1 MIYTDVVVTV
11 RSSKD
16 GVVSNISNPILL
28 FRGDRNLEISF
39 RIEQQKF
46 KFTKSD
52 NMILTTNASFG
63 QLVIEKPD
71 GSKVLSDITECDD
84 GKIIFVITKDMID
97 ELDEVGYYD
106 IQIRLYDSLK
116 NARVTI
122 PPVLNAIEV
131 KEPITV
137 DDSVEIDTTSSAI
150 NEAMINYAKV
160 QESEPIA
167 DSDYFDE
174 NGNYIKTSWNDGDI
188 ISQGRMNKI
197 EGALNVINNKAN
209 NGTGAGNVD
218 LSGYATKDDLH
229 SHSNKTVLDSITSS
243 KVNSWDNKSTFS
255 GSYNDLT
262 NKPTIP
268 SIEGL
273 ATKEEVNNK
282 ANKEHD
288 HEEYLTDHQDI
299 SHLASIT
306 YVNQQ
311 LASLNLTVVKITVD
325 DSGNT
330 EEEEPVNIPVTGL
343 QLDLYTYDAKV
354 GGFFYINPIVQPM
367 NATNRAVTWKSSN
380 NTIATVNN
388 QGFVECIAEGDAI
401 ITCATV
407 EGGFTATCMVS
418 IEASEEG
425 GGETPQPVLY
435 TITNNLTNV
444 TSSNSASNVMENAA
458 YSATLTANTG
468 YVLETV
474 TITMGGTN
482 ITSTAY
488 SNGNISISKVTG
500 NVIIIANAVAEQT
513 EPDIPQVGGKI
524 QYSTLERTACGFKAD
539 GSAHTLAGTYHVTI
553 PYSEG
558 MTIRTFWNTGW
569 SEKTYPAILV
579 ETNGTYSAPT
589 YTSQDTNT
597 NIGGKLS
604 DKIDATLTGYT
615 EGSTVIVQMLI
626 GDATAEQMNNS
637 DYLYYIPGGGN

>member
-1 MIYTDVVVTV
+1 MIYTNVVITV
-11 RSSKD
+11 KGDTS
-16 GVVSNISNPILL
+16 GISNPILL

-39 RIEQQKF
+39 QIEQQNF
-46 KFTKSD
+46 KFAKSD
-52 NMILTTNASFG
+52 NMILSTNASFG

-84 GKIIFVITKDMID
+84 GKIIFMITKDMID

-106 IQIRLYDSLK
+106 IQIRLYDDIK
-116 NARVTI
+116 MARITI

-137 DDSVEIDTTSSAI
+137 DDSIEIDTTSSAI
-150 NEAMINYAKV
+150 NEAMINYARV

-197 EGALNVINNKAN
+197 EGALNVINNKAD

-229 SHSNKTVLDSITSS
+229 SHSNKTVLDNITSS

-282 ANKEHD
+282 ANKEHS

-299 SHLASIT
+299 SHLASIA

-330 EEEEPVNIPVTGL
+330 EEEPANIPVTGL

-380 NTIATVNN
+380 NAIATVNN
-388 QGFVECIAEGDAI
+388 QGFVECIAEGDVI
-401 ITCATV
+401 ITCTTV
-407 EGGFTATCMVS
+407 EGGFTATCMVN
-418 IEASEEG
+418 IEAAEG

-458 YSATLTANTG
+458 YSATLTANSG

-482 ITSTAY
+482 ITSSAY

-500 NVIIIANAVAEQT
+500 NVIITANAVVEQT
-513 EPDIPQVGGKI
+513 EPDVPQTGGKI
-524 QYSTLERTACGFKAD
+524 QFSTLERTAGGIKSD
-539 GSAHTLAGTYHVTI
+539 GTTHTLSGTYYVTI

-558 MTIRTFWNTGW
+558 MVIRTLWNTSW
-569 SEKTYPAILV
+569 NISTYPAILV
-579 ETNGTYSAPT
+579 KTNGTYSAPT
-589 YTSQDTNT
+589 YTSTDSIIS
-597 NIGGKLS
+597 IGGKLP
-604 DKIDATLTGYT
+604 KGIDATLTGYT
-615 EGSTVIVQMLI
+615 ESSTVIVQMLI
-626 GDATAEQMNNS
+626 GMAETDDMNEI
-637 DYLYYIPGGGN
+637 DYLYYIPGGAN

>member
-11 RSSKD
+11 R
-16 GVVSNISNPILL
+16 GVTSNISNPILL

-39 RIEQQKF
+39 QIEQQNF
-46 KFTKSD
+46 KFAKSD
-52 NMILTTNASFG
+52 NIILSTNASFG

-84 GKIIFVITKDMID
+84 GKIIFMITKDMID

-106 IQIRLYDSLK
+106 IQIRLYDDIK
-116 NARVTI
+116 MARITI

-137 DDSVEIDTTSSAI
+137 DDSIEIDTTSSAI
-150 NEAMINYAKV
+150 NEAMINYARV

-229 SHSNKTVLDSITSS
+229 SHSNKNVLDSITSS

-282 ANKEHD
+282 ANKEHS

-311 LASLNLTVVKITVD
+311 LANLNLTVVKITVD

-330 EEEEPVNIPVTGL
+330 EEEPVNIPVTGL

-354 GGFFYINPIVQPM
+354 GGFFYINPIVLPM
-367 NATNRAVTWKSSN
+367 NATNRAVTWKSSD
-380 NTIATVNN
+380 NTIATVSN

-401 ITCATV
+401 ITCTTV
-407 EGGFTATCMVS
+407 EGGFTATCMVN
-418 IEASEEG
+418 IEAAG

-444 TSSNSASNVMENAA
+444 TSSNSTSNVTENEA
-458 YSATLTANTG
+458 YSATLTANSG

-500 NVIIIANAVAEQT
+500 NIIITANAVVEQT
-513 EPDIPQVGGKI
+513 EPDIPQTGGKI
-524 QYSTLERTACGFKAD
+524 QFSTLERTAGGFKAD
-539 GSAHTLAGTYHVTI
+539 GSTHELGGTYHVTI

-558 MTIRTFWNTGW
+558 MTIRTLWNISW
-569 SEKTYPAILV
+569 NKNTYPAILV
-579 ETNGTYSAPT
+579 KTNGTYSTPT
-589 YTSQDTNT
+589 YTEIDASLS
-597 NIGGKLS
+597 IGGKVP
-604 DKIDATLTGYT
+604 KKVEATLTGCA

-626 GDATAEQMNNS
+626 GNATTVKMDES
-637 DYLYYIPGGGN
+637 DYLYYIPGGSN